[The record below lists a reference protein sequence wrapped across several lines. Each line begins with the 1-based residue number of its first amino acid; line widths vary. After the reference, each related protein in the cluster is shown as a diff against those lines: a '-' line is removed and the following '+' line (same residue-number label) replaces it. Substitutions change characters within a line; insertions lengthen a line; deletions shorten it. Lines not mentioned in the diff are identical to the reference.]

1 MFHAMT
7 LVMQVKLHIH
17 EEGNK
22 WPRIKF
28 FPLLRNKRIDDVKYT
43 NAPHNITLRT
53 RNIFNCMVFPAY
65 LFLLNEAFQQPIA
78 VGALI

>member
-22 WPRIKF
+22 WPHIKF
-28 FPLLRNKRIDDVKYT
+28 FPLLRNKRIDDLGNT
-43 NAPHNITLRT
+43 NAPNNITLRRAT
-53 RNIFNCMVFPAY
+53 YSPVWSSQLRPFAT
-65 LFLLNEAFQQPIA
+65 E
-78 VGALI
+78 

>member
-28 FPLLRNKRIDDVKYT
+28 FPLLLRNKRIDDLGYT

-53 RNIFNCMVFPAY
+53 RNISTVQSSQ
-65 LFLLNEAFQQPIA
+65 LNEAFQQPIA